1 MVYYCLLIILLFL
14 IFFYRKPSVMII
26 RNNEDIVY
34 SPAYGKIMD
43 IIYNKDNT
51 IRIPIFLSP
60 VDIHYQLY
68 PIGGI
73 LTNILYDNTG
83 KYELAY
89 KVNKSNQNEKAIHTI
104 INKHGEFKIFQIA
117 GTIVR
122 RINYFNKPIT
132 KINTGE
138 LLGIIHFG
146 SRVDIIIPNAN
157 NFNLNVTKG
166 DRVSGMN
173 TILGYY

>member
-1 MVYYCLLIILLFL
+1 MSSNRGVQ
-14 IFFYRKPSVMII
+14 KPVC
-26 RNNEDIVY
+26 
-34 SPAYGKIMD
+34 
-43 IIYNKDNT
+43 T
-51 IRIPIFLSP
+51 I
-60 VDIHYQLY
+60 
-68 PIGGI
+68 
-73 LTNILYDNTG
+73 
-83 KYELAY
+83 
-89 KVNKSNQNEKAIHTI
+89 NKSNQNEKAIHTI

-146 SRVDIIIPNAN
+146 SRVDIIMPNAN
-157 NFNLNVTKG
+157 TFNLKVKKG